1 MNKRH
6 HSIADLFLLID
17 EQRQEIVELQ
27 KENAKLREELQELLK
42 ESEVEK

>member
-1 MNKRH
+1 MRTRH
-6 HSIADLFLLID
+6 HSIMDLFLLID

-27 KENAKLREELQELLK
+27 KENAKLREELQERLK